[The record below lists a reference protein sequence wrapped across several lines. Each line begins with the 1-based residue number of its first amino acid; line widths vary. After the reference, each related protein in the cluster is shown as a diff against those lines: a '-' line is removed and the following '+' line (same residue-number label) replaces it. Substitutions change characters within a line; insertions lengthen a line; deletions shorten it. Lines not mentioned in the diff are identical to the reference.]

1 MILTKKLVL
10 QNDIEQECLENIL
23 AMTIF
28 VFLTL
33 NTVSSAQEEIF
44 GAKISSYERLRLY
57 CSYTV
62 SSTVGGWRDVNH
74 WCVKV
79 AVLGCYSGTIAV

>member
-1 MILTKKLVL
+1 MKYYQEMILTKKLVL

-28 VFLTL
+28 AFLTL
-33 NTVSSAQEEIF
+33 NTMSSAHEEIF
-44 GAKISSYERLRLY
+44 GAKFSSYERLRLC

-62 SSTVGGWRDVNH
+62 SYAVGGWR
-74 WCVKV
+74 
-79 AVLGCYSGTIAV
+79 T

>member
-28 VFLTL
+28 AFLTL
-33 NTVSSAQEEIF
+33 NTMSSAHEEIF
-44 GAKISSYERLRLY
+44 GAKFLSYERLRL
-57 CSYTV
+57 CCLYTA
-62 SSTVGGWRDVNH
+62 S
-74 WCVKV
+74 
-79 AVLGCYSGTIAV
+79 

>member
-1 MILTKKLVL
+1 MKYYQEMILTKKLVL

-28 VFLTL
+28 AFLTL

-44 GAKISSYERLRLY
+44 GAKFSSYERLRLY
-57 CSYTV
+57 CLYTV
-62 SSTVGGWRDVNH
+62 S
-74 WCVKV
+74 
-79 AVLGCYSGTIAV
+79 